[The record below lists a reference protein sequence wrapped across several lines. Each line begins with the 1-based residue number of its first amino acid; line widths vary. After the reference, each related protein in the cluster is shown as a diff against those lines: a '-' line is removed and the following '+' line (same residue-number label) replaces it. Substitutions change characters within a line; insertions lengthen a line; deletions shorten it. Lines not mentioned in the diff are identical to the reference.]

1 MPFLYDMET
10 KDLEFLN
17 SFSRKLAKTLIEQCT
32 ADQVLDGE
40 LYTVEELDEKW
51 NGLAPEYMA
60 AAVPQI
66 AEYPLAAIA
75 WAAYVGMGAAVLWDK
90 SWAEYKDVED
100 WYSMLAKPRGF
111 DCLDEYVVECLVG
124 YRLDSEDNQKLESAI
139 RKCAHTAQT
148 MIRKEGIEPQSVMAF
163 HLFARV
169 VKVFFR
175 LGVSLE
181 LRHRGYK
188 YVKVN
193 LNVEGQAPVS

>member
-1 MPFLYDMET
+1 M
-10 KDLEFLN
+10 N

-124 YRLDSEDNQKLESAI
+124 YRLESEEHQRLEGVI
-139 RKCAHTAQT
+139 RKCANTAHT

-163 HLFARV
+163 HIFARA
-169 VKVFFR
+169 VKVFYE
-175 LGVSLE
+175 LGISIE

-188 YVKVN
+188 YVKVQVN
-193 LNVEGQAPVS
+193 AEQPS

>member
-111 DCLDEYVVECLVG
+111 DCLDGTEEHT
-124 YRLDSEDNQKLESAI
+124 SEL
-139 RKCAHTAQT
+139 
-148 MIRKEGIEPQSVMAF
+148 QS
-163 HLFARV
+163 
-169 VKVFFR
+169 
-175 LGVSLE
+175 
-181 LRHRGYK
+181 
-188 YVKVN
+188 
-193 LNVEGQAPVS
+193 Q

>member
-1 MPFLYDMET
+1 MET

-124 YRLDSEDNQKLESAI
+124 YPLEGDAAKKLESTI
-139 RKCAHTAQT
+139 RKCANAAHT

-169 VKVFFR
+169 AKVFYR

-188 YVKVN
+188 YVKMNVN
-193 LNVEGQAPVS
+193 FAGEAPVS